1 MGLDD
6 KVIEE
11 RTGLGPQGTKGLI
24 TGVWIPRLYKRRGEN
39 RVWMAKG

>member
-1 MGLDD
+1 MGLDV

-24 TGVWIPRLYKRRGEN
+24 TGGWITRLQR
-39 RVWMAKG
+39 

>member
-1 MGLDD
+1 MTRDKRIENMGLDD

-24 TGVWIPRLYKRRGEN
+24 TGVWMTR
-39 RVWMAKG
+39 